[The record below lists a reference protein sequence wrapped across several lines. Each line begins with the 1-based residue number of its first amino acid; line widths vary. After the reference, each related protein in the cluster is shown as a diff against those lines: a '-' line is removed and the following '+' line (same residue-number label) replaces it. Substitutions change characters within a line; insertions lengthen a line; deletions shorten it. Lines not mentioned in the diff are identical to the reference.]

1 MKDVKFEIVERI
13 GTIRDGSY
21 PVRLNLV
28 SWNGGKPRFDLRRW
42 KAGEDDAELPL
53 RGMTLDTYE
62 LRALRDI
69 LNGME
74 VLADE

>member
-28 SWNGGKPRFDLRRW
+28 SWNGGKPQFDLRRW
-42 KAGEDDAELPL
+42 KVGGLPL
-53 RGMTLDTYE
+53 KGLTLDTDE
-62 LRALRDI
+62 LRTLRDI

-74 VLADE
+74 VLKDE